1 MKVPIS
7 WLKDYVD
14 ISVNIDD
21 LVDALT
27 LSGSKVEAVERLGEE
42 ISKVVVGKIT
52 SVEKHPNA
60 DKLIVVKVDVGDEVI
75 QVVTGAMNVSAG
87 DYVPVALHGSTL
99 PGGIKIKKGR
109 LRGVESNGMLCSL
122 QELGLD
128 ISDYP
133 EQDEDGI
140 FILVHENGKSYEC
153 GQDIKEVLGL
163 DEIIIEFEIT
173 SNRPD
178 CLSVLGIARET
189 AATLKN
195 ELKKPEIK
203 LKEEEEDASKL
214 AQVEIKAPD
223 LCSRYAARIVKD
235 VKIEP
240 SPEWMRR
247 RLRAA
252 GVRPINNIV
261 DITNYVMLE
270 LGQPM
275 HAFDLKYIDENKIV
289 VRRAE
294 DNEIIKTLD
303 GEERRLDS
311 SALVIADSN
320 KPVAVAGVMGGENSE
335 VYPDTKTILLESANF
350 NGISVR
356 LTAKKLGMRT
366 EASGRF
372 EKGLDVENVIT
383 AIDRAAQLIEEIG
396 AGKVCK
402 GIIDCFPGE
411 KEKRVLKLRPD
422 KINALLGT
430 SLSSDTM
437 IETLESL
444 EIMVDKDT
452 MTVMVPEFRQDIEME
467 ADLAEEI
474 ARMYDYNNIEATLL
488 QGKALSIG
496 KKSYKQKIEDI
507 IKNTMISCGLSEVY
521 TYSFTSPKI
530 FDRIKLPGES
540 ELRKVVTIS
549 NPLGEDYSVMRTT
562 TVPDML
568 SVISRNYNRR
578 VEEARLFEL
587 SYIYIPK
594 ELPLQD
600 LPVEKPVLT
609 LGMYGNVDF
618 YNLKGAVE
626 ELLAKLRIRDY
637 QLMPEKDNP
646 TFHPG
651 RTAKLIIN
659 GNEAGIIGEIHPDVT
674 EEFAAPERTYI
685 GMIDVEPLVENANM
699 LVQYKPLPRFPSV
712 ERDIAMLLD
721 ESIMAGDIENIIIE
735 NGGKI
740 LEGIDLFDVYKG
752 KQVPEGMKSMAYSL
766 TFRAEDRTLTDEEV
780 NKAMDK
786 IINSLKNTFNARLR
800 E

>member
-1 MKVPIS
+1 
-7 WLKDYVD
+7 
-14 ISVNIDD
+14 
-21 LVDALT
+21 
-27 LSGSKVEAVERLGEE
+27 
-42 ISKVVVGKIT
+42 
-52 SVEKHPNA
+52 
-60 DKLIVVKVDVGDEVI
+60 
-75 QVVTGAMNVSAG
+75 
-87 DYVPVALHGSTL
+87 
-99 PGGIKIKKGR
+99 
-109 LRGVESNGMLCSL
+109 
-122 QELGLD
+122 
-128 ISDYP
+128 
-133 EQDEDGI
+133 
-140 FILVHENGKSYEC
+140 
-153 GQDIKEVLGL
+153 
-163 DEIIIEFEIT
+163 
-173 SNRPD
+173 
-178 CLSVLGIARET
+178 
-189 AATLKN
+189 
-195 ELKKPEIK
+195 
-203 LKEEEEDASKL
+203 
-214 AQVEIKAPD
+214 
-223 LCSRYAARIVKD
+223 
-235 VKIEP
+235 
-240 SPEWMRR
+240 MRR

-275 HAFDLKYIDENKIV
+275 HAFDLKYIDESKIV

-303 GEERRLDS
+303 GEERKLDS
-311 SALVIADSN
+311 SMLVIADSN

-488 QGKALSIG
+488 PGKELSIG
-496 KKSYKQKIEDI
+496 RKSYKQKIEDI
-507 IKNTMISCGLSEVY
+507 IKNTMISCGLSEIY

-530 FDRIKLPGES
+530 FDRIKLPEES

-549 NPLGEDYSVMRTT
+549 NPIGEDYSVMRTT

-578 VEEARLFEL
+578 VEEVRLFEL

-600 LPVEKPVLT
+600 LPKE
-609 LGMYGNVDF
+609 
-618 YNLKGAVE
+618 NL
-626 ELLAKLRIRDY
+626 Y
-637 QLMPEKDNP
+637 
-646 TFHPG
+646 
-651 RTAKLIIN
+651 
-659 GNEAGIIGEIHPDVT
+659 
-674 EEFAAPERTYI
+674 
-685 GMIDVEPLVENANM
+685 
-699 LVQYKPLPRFPSV
+699 
-712 ERDIAMLLD
+712 
-721 ESIMAGDIENIIIE
+721 
-735 NGGKI
+735 
-740 LEGIDLFDVYKG
+740 
-752 KQVPEGMKSMAYSL
+752 
-766 TFRAEDRTLTDEEV
+766 
-780 NKAMDK
+780 
-786 IINSLKNTFNARLR
+786 
-800 E
+800 